1 MPSAFRKQP
10 FYLHRVTEGLDTK
23 IPSQTSFVEL
33 HWNCCLFIDLLLF
46 QADVEISFSIPIAT
60 LEQAEDLES
69 SWSNSQEI
77 CRQKASSANS
87 TGVGPFGLLVLASNT
102 IEEYTA
108 VFFRIF
114 KKNDK
119 FVVLMGCDQKRYLLN
134 SS

>member
-1 MPSAFRKQP
+1 MKFLVSLVHRYNSLNVYKRP
-10 FYLHRVTEGLDTK
+10 FYILHNDISMLVLY
-23 IPSQTSFVEL
+23 IY
-33 HWNCCLFIDLLLF
+33 LLLF

-60 LEQAEDLES
+60 LEQAEVLDS
-69 SWSNSQEI
+69 SWSNSQEL
-77 CRQKASSANS
+77 CRQNASSANS
-87 TGVGPFGLLVLASNT
+87 TGVGPFGLLVLASNN

-114 KKNDK
+114 KKNDT